1 MYFVSTWEQREKL
14 RTNRTLRS
22 FQSGDGAANF
32 KMAWQERGQRL
43 GKEHGF
49 EGGPSE
55 GDA

>member
-22 FQSGDGAANF
+22 FQSRDEAANF